1 MFALRY
7 AATAAPLAR
16 ITAKATATGRRSM
29 VIPIKKA
36 LIKAGETEEPEDVP
50 ALQKRMEEMADKD
63 AAMVYD
69 SGNVLPDPVLPENP
83 AEVTALDAAH
93 LTSKRMP
100 DGRERMV
107 VIKQLRAR
115 PNQSP
120 LNPEKVWKISF
131 NDDGAVGERWKNTL
145 MGWNST
151 ADTMGCDTPLYFR
164 DAQEAV
170 YFAQKRGWKYLVKEP
185 VIRKLR
191 DDDAQYQDNFLPQS
205 VASHVQKDGKQC
217 DHWQRS
223 EAGCSH
229 YFRPLKY
236 HGNGVVRQHGPGMLD
251 KTAPHTEAYY
261 KLR

>member
-1 MFALRY
+1 MFSLRPI
-7 AATAAPLAR
+7 TRPLAR
-16 ITAKATATGRRSM
+16 VSTPFGARRTM

-36 LIKAGETEEPEDVP
+36 LVKAGETEAEDVP
-50 ALQKRMEEMADKD
+50 ALEKRMEEMAEKD
-63 AAMVYD
+63 PLMVFD
-69 SGNVLPDPVLPENP
+69 SGDSLPSPILPEDP
-83 AEVTALDAAH
+83 SEITALDPAH
-93 LTSKRMP
+93 LTSSRMP

-107 VIKQLRAR
+107 VIKQMRAR

-120 LNPEKVWKISF
+120 LNPEKIWKISF
-131 NDDGAVGERWKNTL
+131 NDDGAVGERWKNSL

-151 ADTMGCDTPLYFR
+151 ADTNGCDAPLYFR
-164 DAQEAV
+164 NAQDAV

-191 DDDAQYQDNFLPQS
+191 DDDAQYQDNFLPQAIANQ
-205 VASHVQKDGKQC
+205 VKRDGAQC

-223 EAGCSH
+223 AAGCSH

-236 HGNGVVRQHGPGMLD
+236 HGDGTVRQHGTNPYED
-251 KTAPHTEAYY
+251 SVADTESYY